1 LVVAGGSRE
10 LVVACSARIAVVD
23 VSRGF
28 EGFEGPGMKGSQCDE
43 VDIARD
49 RPIGAAAADAAT
61 AEGP

>member
-1 LVVAGGSRE
+1 
-10 LVVACSARIAVVD
+10 
-23 VSRGF
+23 
-28 EGFEGPGMKGSQCDE
+28 MKGSQCDE